1 MVIVSNPFRVKIVFV
16 FFMLPFFLYAQTT
29 ITTPQPVSPQ
39 EPVKPESSIKYPQ
52 FQFKGLFQARFLAS
66 TANDVDVLGMHHT
79 TGEVT
84 QTSFDIKRMRVGL
97 NTKLSEATEIIILVN
112 LADFKSDT
120 KGKVLE
126 NAYAKY
132 TFNKYIAVLG
142 GQFRPAFGIEELVP
156 VDIIKSFDF
165 SNQYYEFG
173 KNGWTSFQI
182 GASATGQFDVG
193 RFPVNYTFSLL
204 NGNGKNQEK
213 DNNNGKQYSTRWVF
227 TLSQANNINLGLNG
241 GIGTVFTQDVFAV
254 GADITSDF
262 KLTDKFTF
270 DLQIE
275 YKQGTNHNLYFSL
288 PVTSRAPSVA
298 DYQMRGIYFLPNVRY
313 LIDYKKLTSLEFS
326 CRYERFDP
334 NYKIDSNLRQTYTP
348 MVSLEFGKAY
358 KGRIELGFTIDSFDR
373 DVPDTAMYSN
383 NLFLIQFQCRL

>member
-1 MVIVSNPFRVKIVFV
+1 MNTPLLIRIA
-16 FFMLPFFLYAQTT
+16 FFLFLIPLLTNAQTAET
-29 ITTPQPVSPQ
+29 QKAADSEDGV
-39 EPVKPESSIKYPQ
+39 KYPQ
-52 FQFKGLFQARFLAS
+52 FQFKGLFQARYLESFGD
-66 TANDVDVLGMHHT
+66 NVDVMGVHHS
-79 TGEVT
+79 TGDVT
-84 QTSFDIKRMRVGL
+84 QSSFDIKRMRVGL
-97 NTKLSEATEIIILVN
+97 NTKLSEATEVVILVN

-182 GASATGQFDVG
+182 GASATGNFDLG
-193 RFPVNYTFSLL
+193 KIPVNYSVSVL

-213 DNNNGKQYSTRWVF
+213 DNDNGKQYSSRLVF
-227 TLSQANNINLGLNG
+227 ELSKKHKINLGLNG
-241 GIGTVFTQDVFAV
+241 GIGKYSKEKVFAF
-254 GADITSDF
+254 GADVTSDF
-262 KLTDKFTF
+262 RLTDRFTF

-275 YKQGTNHNLYFSL
+275 YKRGTNHNLYFSL
-288 PVTSRAPSVA
+288 PVDSRTADVA

-313 LIDYKKLTSLEFS
+313 QIDYKKLTSLEVS

-334 NYKIDSNLRQTYTP
+334 SFKIDSNVRQTYTP
-348 MVSLEFGKAY
+348 MISLEFGKNY
-358 KGRIELGFTIDSFDR
+358 TGRIEMGFEIDHFDR
-373 DVPDTAMYSN
+373 NIPDTSTYN
-383 NLFLIQFQCRL
+383 DNLFLIQFQCRL

>member
-1 MVIVSNPFRVKIVFV
+1 MNKPLLIRIAFV
-16 FFMLPFFLYAQTT
+16 FFLIPLFMNAQTAET
-29 ITTPQPVSPQ
+29 QKAVDS
-39 EPVKPESSIKYPQ
+39 EDGVKYPQ
-52 FQFKGLFQARFLAS
+52 FQFKGLFQARYLESFGD
-66 TANDVDVLGMHHT
+66 NVDVMGVHHS
-79 TGEVT
+79 TGDVT
-84 QTSFDIKRMRVGL
+84 QSSFDIKRMRVGL
-97 NTKLSEATEIIILVN
+97 NTKLSEATEVVILVN

-182 GASATGQFDVG
+182 GASATGNFDLG
-193 RFPVNYTFSLL
+193 KIPVNYSVSVL

-213 DNNNGKQYSTRWVF
+213 DNDNGKQYSSRLVF
-227 TLSQANNINLGLNG
+227 ELSKKHKINLGLNA
-241 GIGTVFTQDVFAV
+241 GIGKYSKEKVFAF
-254 GADITSDF
+254 GADVTSDF
-262 KLTDKFTF
+262 RLTDRFTF

-275 YKQGTNHNLYFSL
+275 YKRGTNHNLYFSL
-288 PVTSRAPSVA
+288 PVDTRTADVA

-313 LIDYKKLTSLEFS
+313 QIDYKKLTSLEVS

-334 NYKIDSNLRQTYTP
+334 SFKIDSNVRQTYTP
-348 MVSLEFGKAY
+348 MISLEFGKNY
-358 KGRIELGFTIDSFDR
+358 TGRIEMGFEIDHFDR
-373 DVPDTAMYSN
+373 NIPDTSTYN
-383 NLFLIQFQCRL
+383 DNLFLIQFQCRL

>member
-1 MVIVSNPFRVKIVFV
+1 MN
-16 FFMLPFFLYAQTT
+16 AQTAET
-29 ITTPQPVSPQ
+29 QKAVDS
-39 EPVKPESSIKYPQ
+39 EDGVKYPQ
-52 FQFKGLFQARFLAS
+52 FQFKGLFQARYLESFGD
-66 TANDVDVLGMHHT
+66 NVDVMGVHHS
-79 TGEVT
+79 TGDVT
-84 QTSFDIKRMRVGL
+84 QSSFDIKRMRVGL
-97 NTKLSEATEIIILVN
+97 NTKLSEATEVVILVN

-182 GASATGQFDVG
+182 GASATGNFDLG
-193 RFPVNYTFSLL
+193 KIPVNYSVSVL

-213 DNNNGKQYSTRWVF
+213 DNDNGKQYSSRLVF
-227 TLSQANNINLGLNG
+227 ELSKKHKINLGLNA
-241 GIGTVFTQDVFAV
+241 GIGKYSKEKVFAF
-254 GADITSDF
+254 GADVTSDF
-262 KLTDKFTF
+262 RLTDRFTF

-275 YKQGTNHNLYFSL
+275 YKRGTNHNLYFSL
-288 PVTSRAPSVA
+288 PVDTRTADVA

-313 LIDYKKLTSLEFS
+313 QIDYKKLTSLEVS

-334 NYKIDSNLRQTYTP
+334 SFKIDSNVRQTYTP
-348 MVSLEFGKAY
+348 MISLEFGKNY
-358 KGRIELGFTIDSFDR
+358 TGRIEMGFEIDHFDR
-373 DVPDTAMYSN
+373 NIPDTSTYN
-383 NLFLIQFQCRL
+383 DNLFLIQFQCRL

>member
-1 MVIVSNPFRVKIVFV
+1 
-16 FFMLPFFLYAQTT
+16 
-29 ITTPQPVSPQ
+29 
-39 EPVKPESSIKYPQ
+39 
-52 FQFKGLFQARFLAS
+52 
-66 TANDVDVLGMHHT
+66 
-79 TGEVT
+79 
-84 QTSFDIKRMRVGL
+84 MRVGL
-97 NTKLSEATEIIILVN
+97 NTKLSEATEVVILVN

-182 GASATGQFDVG
+182 GASATGAFDIG
-193 RFPVNYTFSLL
+193 KIPVNYAVSVL

-213 DNNNGKQYSTRWVF
+213 DNDNGKLYTTRWGF
-227 TLSQANNINLGLNG
+227 GLSKEHKINLGLNG
-241 GIGTVFTQDVFAV
+241 GIGKRANQKVFAL
-254 GADITSDF
+254 GIDITSDF
-262 KLTDKFTF
+262 KLTDRLTF

-288 PVTSRAPSVA
+288 PADARTSNVD
-298 DYQMRGIYFLPNVRY
+298 DYQMRGIYFLPNLRY
-313 LIDYKKLTSLEFS
+313 LVDYKKLTSLELS
-326 CRYERFDP
+326 CRFESFDN
-334 NYKIDSNLRQTYTP
+334 NYKVNSNVRQTYTP
-348 MVSLEFGKAY
+348 MLSLEFGKAY
-358 KGRIELGFTIDSFDR
+358 TGRIELGFEIDRFDKNI
-373 DVPDTAMYSN
+373 PDTSFYN
-383 NLFLIQFQCRL
+383 DNLFLLQLQLRL

>member
-1 MVIVSNPFRVKIVFV
+1 MNKPLLVKIIFILLIIPH
-16 FFMLPFFLYAQTT
+16 FMNAQTGAAQT
-29 ITTPQPVSPQ
+29 ATDSDDGV
-39 EPVKPESSIKYPQ
+39 KYPQ
-52 FQFKGLFQARFLAS
+52 FQFKGLFQARYLESFGD
-66 TANDVDVLGMHHT
+66 NVDVMGVHHS
-79 TGEVT
+79 TGDAT
-84 QTSFDIKRMRVGL
+84 QSTFDIKRMRVGL
-97 NTKLSEATEIIILVN
+97 NTKLSEATEVVILVN

-132 TFNKYIAVLG
+132 TFNKYIAITG

-182 GASATGQFDVG
+182 GASASGNFDIG
-193 RFPVNYTFSLL
+193 KIPVNYAVSVL
-204 NGNGKNQEK
+204 NGNGKNQEMDK
-213 DNNNGKQYSTRWVF
+213 DNGKQYSTRWVF
-227 TLSQANNINLGLNG
+227 GLSKEHKINLGLNA
-241 GIGTVFTQDVFAV
+241 GTGKVFKEKVFAF

-288 PVTSRAPSVA
+288 PVDTRTPDVS
-298 DYQMRGIYFLPNVRY
+298 DYQMRGLYFLPNLRY
-313 LIDYKKLTSLEFS
+313 SVNYKTLTSLELS
-326 CRYERFDP
+326 CRFESFDP
-334 NYKIDSNLRQTYTP
+334 SYKINSNVRQTYTP
-348 MVSLEFGKAY
+348 MISFEFGKAY
-358 KGRIELGFTIDSFDR
+358 TGRIEMGFEIDKYAR
-373 DVPDTAMYSN
+373 NIPDTSSYN
-383 NLFLIQFQCRL
+383 DNLFLIQFQCRL